1 MLELELHLNE
11 EGGSTRVN
19 QSFRFRV
26 VKFRFDTDTKITNV
40 KYMIVDNHIPLFR
53 VNQWLELKSIR
64 KASTGREY
72 AKRLVVFLNWLD
84 RQGLSFE
91 AATNYHVQ
99 RFLHF
104 LIFGHLQDEKILSVR
119 STLSSST
126 FQSYIT
132 VITGFY
138 RWLVEISQTKMLW
151 NSKSIR
157 ANKSFLYGQIYN
169 YEYSY
174 LVDGYA
180 AMLKPG
186 RDYIK
191 WYDKET
197 KDALCNNFLT
207 LRDEAVLRLT
217 FEGFRIDEVLSI
229 TLDSYNATDRIVQP
243 TRSKGRANANRKC
256 NPLRVVALPEKTCNI
271 IDRYIQTE
279 RATAET
285 ESERISQY
293 LFINLNSGRTQGTP
307 LRYHNYLKILKRCAE
322 RAGLDPSKIRTH
334 NGRSTKAMEF
344 LEHQT
349 LHPED
354 NITDGIIME
363 SFGWKSFSSIDHY
376 RNHNNQIIAKSV
388 MEKLHKGDEYEG

>member
-1 MLELELHLNE
+1 MA
-11 EGGSTRVN
+11 TVKRKK
-19 QSFRFRV
+19 FRA
-26 VKFRFDTDTKITNV
+26 VKFRFSTDEGMHYER
-40 KYMIVDNHIPLFR
+40 YMIINNHIPYFR
-53 VNQWLELKSIR
+53 INQWLELKSI
-64 KASTGREY
+64 KKMNTGKEY
-72 AKRLVVFLNWLD
+72 AMKLAVFLNWLD
-84 RQGLSFE
+84 DHSTSFE
-91 AATNYHVQ
+91 AATNHHVRQ
-99 RFLHF
+99 FLQH
-104 LIFGHLQDEKILSVR
+104 LVFGHLQDEKILSVQ
-119 STLSSST
+119 STISSST
-126 FQSYIT
+126 LKSYIT
-132 VITGFY
+132 VITSFY
-138 RWLVEISQTKMLW
+138 RWLDEINQTEMLW
-151 NSKSIR
+151 HSKSIR

-174 LVDGYA
+174 LVDGFV

-243 TRSKGRANANRKC
+243 TRSKGRANANRKS
-256 NPLRVVALPEKTCNI
+256 NPLRVVALPQKTCNI

-279 RATAET
+279 RAVAET
-285 ESERISQY
+285 ESGRISQY

-344 LEHQT
+344 LEHQA

-354 NITDGIIME
+354 SITDGIIME
-363 SFGWKSFSSIDHY
+363 SFGWRSFSSIDHY

>member
-1 MLELELHLNE
+1 MWGNLMCN
-11 EGGSTRVN
+11 S
-19 QSFRFRV
+19 QKRFCL
-26 VKFRFDTDTKITNV
+26 VKFRFRTDKGSCIERYLITD
-40 KYMIVDNHIPLFR
+40 KYIPFFR
-53 VNQWLELKSIR
+53 ANQWLELKSIK
-64 KASTGREY
+64 KANTGREY
-72 AKRLVVFLNWLD
+72 GKKLVVYLNWLD
-84 RQGLSFE
+84 GHGVTFE
-91 AATNYHVQ
+91 TATNYHVQ
-99 RFLHF
+99 QFLHF
-104 LIFGHLQDEKILSVR
+104 LIYGHLQGETVLSIQ

-126 FQSYIT
+126 LQSYIT

-138 RWLVEISQTKMLW
+138 RWLDETGQTKMLW
-151 NSKSIR
+151 NKKNIR

-174 LVDGYA
+174 LVDGYV

-197 KDALCNNFLT
+197 KNALCNNFLT

-279 RATAET
+279 RAAAET

>member
-1 MLELELHLNE
+1 MQEI
-11 EGGSTRVN
+11 SKK
-19 QSFRFRV
+19 FRA
-26 VKFRFDTDTKITNV
+26 VKFRFETKAGMCQV
-40 KYMIVDNHIPLFR
+40 RYMVTCNIIPLFP
-53 VNQWLELKSIR
+53 VNQWLELKNIR

-72 AKRLVVFLNWLD
+72 AKKLTVFLNWLD
-84 RQGLSFE
+84 SQGVSYE
-91 AATNYHVQ
+91 AVTNHHVQ
-99 RFLHF
+99 QFLHS
-104 LIFGHLQDEKILSVR
+104 LIFGNLQDEKLLSVQ
-119 STLSSST
+119 STVSSST
-126 FQSYIT
+126 LQSYIT

-138 RWLVEISQTKMLW
+138 KWLDEISQTEMLW
-151 NSKSIR
+151 NSKRIR
-157 ANKSFLYGQIYN
+157 ANKSFLYGPIYN
-169 YEYSY
+169 YEYSH
-174 LVDGYA
+174 LVDGYV

-243 TRSKGRANANRKC
+243 TRSKGRASVTGRN
-256 NPLRVVALPEKTCNI
+256 NPLRVVALPGKTCNT

-279 RATAET
+279 RATAEM
-285 ESERISQY
+285 ESGRISQY

-344 LEHQT
+344 LEYQA

-363 SFGWKSFSSIDHY
+363 SFGWRNFSSIDHY

>member
-1 MLELELHLNE
+1 MDN
-11 EGGSTRVN
+11 N
-19 QSFRFRV
+19 IKRFRV

-40 KYMIVDNHIPLFR
+40 KYMIADNYIPFFY
-53 VNQWLELKSIR
+53 VNQWLEIKSIR
-64 KASTGREY
+64 KAGTGREY
-72 AKRLVVFLNWLD
+72 AKKLVVFLNWLD
-84 RQGLSFE
+84 SQEISFGS
-91 AATNYHVQ
+91 ATNYHVQ
-99 RFLHF
+99 QFLYF
-104 LIFGHLQDEKILSVR
+104 LIFGHLQDEKILSVQ
-119 STLSSST
+119 STLSSQT
-126 FQSYIT
+126 LKSYIT

-138 RWLVEISQTKMLW
+138 RWLDAISQTKMLW
-151 NSKSIR
+151 NSKSVR

-169 YEYSY
+169 YEYNY
-174 LVDGYA
+174 LVDGYS
-180 AMLKPG
+180 AMLKSG

-197 KDALCNNFLT
+197 KESLCNNFLT

-243 TRSKGRANANRKC
+243 TRSKGRVDANRKS
-256 NPLRVVALPEKTCNI
+256 NPLRVVALPQKTCNI
-271 IDRYIQTE
+271 IDKYIQTE

-285 ESERISQY
+285 ESGRISQY

-363 SFGWKSFSSIDHY
+363 SFGWRSFSSIDHY

-388 MEKLHKGDEYEG
+388 MEKLHKGDEYEV

>member
-1 MLELELHLNE
+1 MQVVI
-11 EGGSTRVN
+11 R
-19 QSFRFRV
+19 RFRV
-26 VKFRFDTDTKITNV
+26 ECFRFKTESGGDIE
-40 KYMIVDNHIPLFR
+40 KYMITDNYIPLFQ

-64 KASTGREY
+64 KASTGQEY
-72 AKRLVVFLNWLD
+72 AKKLATFFNWLNNHGISFKKATTRHV
-84 RQGLSFE
+84 RQ
-91 AATNYHVQ
+91 
-99 RFLHF
+99 FLHH
-104 LIFGHLQDEKILSVR
+104 LIFGNMLNEQLLSAEVSVGR
-119 STLSSST
+119 STLQT
-126 FQSYIT
+126 YIT

-138 RWLVEISQTKMLW
+138 SWLDEIDQTDMLW
-151 NSKSIR
+151 KSKCIY
-157 ANKSFLYGQIYN
+157 ADNSFLYGQIYN
-169 YEYSY
+169 YEYRY
-174 LVDGYA
+174 LVDGYT

-191 WYDKET
+191 WYDDTT
-197 KDALCNNFLT
+197 KDALCSNFLT

-229 TLDSYNATDRIVQP
+229 TLDSYNAIDRIVQP
-243 TRSKGRANANRKC
+243 TRSKGRANASRRS
-256 NPLRVVALPEKTCNI
+256 NPLRVVALPEKTCSI

-279 RATAET
+279 RATAEM
-285 ESERISQY
+285 ESGRISQY

-307 LRYHNYLKILKRCAE
+307 LRYHNYLKILKRCAK

-344 LEHQT
+344 LEHQA

-363 SFGWKSFSSIDHY
+363 SFGWRSFSSIDHY

-388 MEKLHKGDEYEG
+388 MEKLHKEDEHDE